1 MTYVILSNRKTLAL
15 ALKDLFTII
24 QADLS
29 KVCHTS
35 AWTGCQQ
42 VAFFAMSIER
52 NYKVIYVRN
61 CVRYIQPLI
70 VKLLLYHFSH
80 CLKIINEM
88 LDFLSR
94 LILQFYCVK
103 EQNYEWKDICT
114 CNVFLL
120 IGLKLS

>member
-1 MTYVILSNRKTLAL
+1 MKV
-15 ALKDLFTII
+15 LFTII
-24 QADLS
+24 QADLT

-88 LDFLSR
+88 LDLAINPP
-94 LILQFYCVK
+94 ILMYLR
-103 EQNYEWKDICT
+103 T
-114 CNVFLL
+114 
-120 IGLKLS
+120 KLSMVRNLYLQCVFVNRFKTFLKANVYLLVKQ

>member
-1 MTYVILSNRKTLAL
+1 MKV
-15 ALKDLFTII
+15 LFTII
-24 QADLS
+24 QADLT

-88 LDFLSR
+88 LDFLGR
-94 LILQFYCVK
+94 
-103 EQNYEWKDICT
+103 DIDKSSNI
-114 CNVFLL
+114 NVFKNKIINDKKFVLAMCFC
-120 IGLKLS
+120 

>member
-1 MTYVILSNRKTLAL
+1 MKV
-15 ALKDLFTII
+15 LFTII
-24 QADLS
+24 QADLT

-88 LDFLSR
+88 LDFLGR
-94 LILQFYCVK
+94 EIILINPPILMYLRIKIINGKKFVLAMCF
-103 EQNYEWKDICT
+103 C
-114 CNVFLL
+114 
-120 IGLKLS
+120 

>member
-1 MTYVILSNRKTLAL
+1 MKV
-15 ALKDLFTII
+15 LFTII
-24 QADLS
+24 QADLT

-88 LDFLSR
+88 LDFLGR
-94 LILQFYCVK
+94 
-103 EQNYEWKDICT
+103 DIDKSSNI
-114 CNVFLL
+114 NVSKNKIINDKKFVLAMCFC
-120 IGLKLS
+120 